1 MKVYMIL
8 LGILYLLRL
17 LVSIWTLTY
26 LPHFLFIIQHLGDM
40 VLFSLC
46 MAGGIAFAYGK
57 HILKFDRGTWKLIS
71 RLTLIL
77 GAYTVLLYVKGD
89 EVFGIPAPASGGGLF
104 QILMI
109 FLPYVLFSIPVIVYE
124 HELSKKNEAQD

>member
-8 LGILYLLRL
+8 LGILYLLRIF
-17 LVSIWTLTY
+17 VSVWALTH
-26 LPHFLFIIQHLGDM
+26 LPHYLFFIQHLGDL

-46 MAGGIAFAYGK
+46 MAGGIAQAYGK
-57 HILKFDRGTWKLIS
+57 AIVNLDRGTWKLVS

-89 EVFGIPAPASGGGLF
+89 EVFGIPSPAAGGGLL
-104 QILMI
+104 QVAML

-124 HELSKKNEAQD
+124 HELAQKENQE